1 MSKNH
6 LGGMP
11 MIVTCASC
19 LTKFNLDESKIPAKG
34 TKVRCSRCQHVFVV
48 VPPEEKKEEEIT
60 ENFESFIKQHE
71 ELIEPG
77 QAERTIP
84 SQPTVDKK
92 EMVTEEEEEPF
103 LFSEKAEAKK
113 EPLVFP
119 AEFGEAERAEV
130 KPPKPKRMARR
141 EKRGPSMIF
150 ALIVI
155 LILLV
160 FGVFYLW
167 TELGTKGKLATFF
180 EEPMK
185 KVTALWD
192 QILGVK
198 QEGLTVGDLNRY
210 DEKVGEVTLSV
221 IEGKVNNQSQF
232 ARKHIKIK
240 VVIFDQN
247 KDKVTEKETLCGL
260 NLGREGLKNLPPEF
274 FKGEMLIQPQLAKE
288 MIVLSGKDAP
298 FMVLFKDLSSQAKE
312 FKVEI
317 SDAPNL

>member
-1 MSKNH
+1 
-6 LGGMP
+6 
-11 MIVTCASC
+11 
-19 LTKFNLDESKIPAKG
+19 LDESKIPAKG
-34 TKVRCSRCQHVFVV
+34 AKVRCSRCRHVFFI
-48 VPPEEKKEEEIT
+48 VPPTEEKEEEIT

-77 QAERTIP
+77 QVERKIP
-84 SQPTVDKK
+84 SQPTVEKK
-92 EMVTEEEEEPF
+92 EMATEEEEEPF

-119 AEFGEAERAEV
+119 TEFGEAERAEV
-130 KPPKPKRMARR
+130 KPPKLKRMARR
-141 EKRGPSMIF
+141 EKKGPSMIF

-155 LILLV
+155 LVLLV

-167 TELGTKGKLATFF
+167 TELGSKGKLSSLTSYL
-180 EEPMK
+180 EYSVK

-192 QILGVK
+192 QIWGVK
-198 QEGLTVGDLNRY
+198 QENLIVGDLNRY
-210 DEKVGEVTLSV
+210 DEKVGEVALSV

-247 KDKVTEKETLCGL
+247 KDKVAEKETLCGL
-260 NLGREGLKNLPPEF
+260 SLGREGLKNLPPEF

-288 MIVLSGKDAP
+288 MIVPSGKEVP
-298 FMVLFKDLSSQAKE
+298 FMILFKDLSSQAKE

>member
-1 MSKNH
+1 
-6 LGGMP
+6 

-34 TKVRCSRCQHVFVV
+34 AKVRCSRCRHVFFI
-48 VPPEEKKEEEIT
+48 VPPTEKKEEEIT

-77 QAERTIP
+77 QGERKIP
-84 SQPTVDKK
+84 SQPTVEKK
-92 EMVTEEEEEPF
+92 EVAAEEEEEPF

-119 AEFGEAERAEV
+119 AKFGEAERAEV
-130 KPPKPKRMARR
+130 RPPKPKRTARR
-141 EKRGPSMIF
+141 EKKGPSMIF

-155 LILLV
+155 LVLLV

-167 TELGTKGKLATFF
+167 TELESKGKLSSLTSYL
-180 EEPMK
+180 EYSVK
-185 KVTALWD
+185 KATALWD
-192 QILGVK
+192 QIWGVK
-198 QEGLTVGDLNRY
+198 QENLIVGDLNRY
-210 DEKVGEVTLSV
+210 DEKVGEVSLSV

-247 KDKVTEKETLCGL
+247 KDKVAEKETLCGL
-260 NLGREGLKNLPPEF
+260 SLGREELKNLPPEF

-288 MIVLSGKDAP
+288 MIVPSGKDVP

>member
-1 MSKNH
+1 
-6 LGGMP
+6 

-34 TKVRCSRCQHVFVV
+34 AKVRCSRCRHVFFI
-48 VPPEEKKEEEIT
+48 VPPTEEKEEEIT

-77 QAERTIP
+77 QAERKIP
-84 SQPTVDKK
+84 SQPTVEKK
-92 EMVTEEEEEPF
+92 EMATEEEEEPF

-119 AEFGEAERAEV
+119 TQFGEAERAEV
-130 KPPKPKRMARR
+130 KPPKLKRMARR
-141 EKRGPSMIF
+141 EKKGPSMIF

-155 LILLV
+155 LVLLV

-167 TELGTKGKLATFF
+167 TELGSKGKLSSLTSYL
-180 EEPMK
+180 EYSVK
-185 KVTALWD
+185 KVTGLWG
-192 QILGVK
+192 QLWGIK
-198 QEGLTVGDLNRY
+198 QENLIVGDLNRY
-210 DEKVGEVTLSV
+210 DEKVGEVALSV

-247 KDKVTEKETLCGL
+247 KDKVAEKETLCGL
-260 NLGREGLKNLPPEF
+260 SLGREGLKNLPPDF

-288 MIVLSGKDAP
+288 MIVPSGKDVP
-298 FMVLFKDLSSQAKE
+298 FMILFKDLSSQAKE

>member
-1 MSKNH
+1 
-6 LGGMP
+6 

-34 TKVRCSRCQHVFVV
+34 AKVRCSRCRHVFFI
-48 VPPEEKKEEEIT
+48 VPPTEEKEEEIT

-77 QAERTIP
+77 QAERKIP
-84 SQPTVDKK
+84 SQPTVEKK
-92 EMVTEEEEEPF
+92 EMATEEEEEPF

-119 AEFGEAERAEV
+119 TQFGEAERAEV
-130 KPPKPKRMARR
+130 KPPKLKRMARR
-141 EKRGPSMIF
+141 EKKGPSMIF

-155 LILLV
+155 LVLLV

-167 TELGTKGKLATFF
+167 TELGSKGKLSSLTSYL
-180 EEPMK
+180 EYSVK
-185 KVTALWD
+185 KVTGLWG
-192 QILGVK
+192 QLWGIK
-198 QEGLTVGDLNRY
+198 QENLIVGDLNRY
-210 DEKVGEVTLSV
+210 DEKVGEVALSV

-247 KDKVTEKETLCGL
+247 KDKVTEKETFCGL
-260 NLGREGLKNLPPEF
+260 NLGREGLKNLPLEF

>member
-1 MSKNH
+1 
-6 LGGMP
+6 
-11 MIVTCASC
+11 MIATCASC

-34 TKVRCSRCQHVFVV
+34 SKVRCSRCQHVFFI
-48 VPPEEKKEEEIT
+48 VPPAEKKEEEIT
-60 ENFESFIKQHE
+60 ESFESFIKQQE

-77 QAERTIP
+77 QVERKIP
-84 SQPTVDKK
+84 SQPTVEKK
-92 EMVTEEEEEPF
+92 EMATEEEEKPF

-113 EPLVFP
+113 EPLVLP
-119 AEFGEAERAEV
+119 KKFGEAERAKV
-130 KPPKPKRMARR
+130 KPAKPKKTARR

-150 ALIVI
+150 ALIAI
-155 LILLV
+155 LVLLV

-167 TELGTKGKLATFF
+167 TELESKGKLSFLTSYLEYSVKKATG
-180 EEPMK
+180 
-185 KVTALWD
+185 LWG
-192 QILGVK
+192 QLWGIK

-247 KDKVTEKETLCGL
+247 KDKVAEKETLCGL
-260 NLGREGLKNLPPEF
+260 SLGQEELKNLPPEF
-274 FKGEMLIQPQLAKE
+274 FTGEMLIQPQLAQE
-288 MIVLSGKDAP
+288 MIVPSGKEVP
-298 FMVLFKDLSSQAKE
+298 FMILFKDLSSQAKE

>member
-1 MSKNH
+1 
-6 LGGMP
+6 

-77 QAERTIP
+77 QAERTVP

-92 EMVTEEEEEPF
+92 ERVTEEEEEPF
-103 LFSEKAEAKK
+103 LFSEKAETKK

-119 AEFGEAERAEV
+119 SEFGEAGRAEV

-160 FGVFYLW
+160 FGVFYVW

-185 KVTALWD
+185 KVTALWE

-221 IEGKVNNQSQF
+221 IEGKVSNQSQF